1 MARSTKIT
9 STRSRSNR
17 AARGTVTVI
26 DHPVIQ
32 HKLTLIREASTTTIQ
47 FRQLMREVAPI
58 LLYEATRDLPLT
70 QRRIRTP
77 VATVQAPVLAG
88 KKLCLV
94 PVLRAG
100 LGLVEAMLGFLPNA
114 RVGHIGLY
122 RDPETLEAIEY
133 YFKMP
138 TALDKRLVVVVDP
151 MLATGHSAVAALT
164 RVKQAGARNVKLICL
179 LAAPEGVAAVQEAH
193 RDVDI
198 YLASIDEKL
207 NSHAYIVPGLGDAGD
222 RFFGTK
228 GVGERSGKRRKGK
241 AARSK
246 PVR

>member
-1 MARSTKIT
+1 
-9 STRSRSNR
+9 
-17 AARGTVTVI
+17 VTVV
-26 DHPVIQ
+26 DHPLIQ
-32 HKLTLIREASTTTIQ
+32 HKLTLIREASTSTSQ
-47 FRQLMREVAPI
+47 FRQLMREVGPI

-100 LGLVEAMLGFLPNA
+100 LGLVDGMLAFAPNA

-122 RDPETLEAIEY
+122 RDPQTLEAVEY

-138 TALDKRLVVVVDP
+138 AALERRPVIVVDP
-151 MLATGHSAVAALT
+151 MLATGHSAAAALT

-179 LAAPEGVAAVQEAH
+179 LAAPEGVAHVRNEH

-207 NSHAYIVPGLGDAGD
+207 NGHAYIVPGLGDAGD

-228 GVGERSGKRRKGK
+228 KAGNRTRKPGKGT
-241 AARSK
+241 AARN
-246 PVR
+246 RLRR